1 MASRLTTAGLAIVIV
16 LLSQSSGFAN
26 DGPAVGHIV
35 ELEGDVRVM
44 RSSVPDGADLDWITA
59 TVGMPVHTGD
69 RIKTAHDG
77 HVTVEY
83 GNRTR
88 TIIKPG
94 SLFTIRSS
102 SPQIDDN
109 RHWRQLTEDLGVMLS
124 TSDRGVTRGR
134 LYVLIDDKWTAVALD
149 SPEEFLPSVVPLG
162 H

>member
-1 MASRLTTAGLAIVIV
+1 MASRFTTAGLAILIV

-44 RSSVPDGADLDWITA
+44 RSSIPDGADLAWINA
-59 TVGMPVHTGD
+59 TFGMPVYTGD
-69 RIKTAHDG
+69 RIKTGYDG
-77 HVTVEY
+77 QVTVEY
-83 GNRTR
+83 GNRAR
-88 TIIKPG
+88 TNLMRG
-94 SLFTIRSS
+94 SMITIRSF
-102 SPQIDDN
+102 SPHINDN
-109 RHWRQLTEDLGVMLS
+109 RQWRQLTEDLGVMLS

>member
-1 MASRLTTAGLAIVIV
+1 MASRFTTAGLAILIV
-16 LLSQSSGFAN
+16 LLAQSSGFAD

-35 ELEGDVRVM
+35 EVEGDVRVK
-44 RSSVPDGADLDWITA
+44 RSSVPDGADLAWINA
-59 TVGMPVHTGD
+59 TFGMPVYTGD
-69 RIKTAHDG
+69 FIKTGYGGQA
-77 HVTVEY
+77 TVEY

-88 TIIKPG
+88 TTIMPG
-94 SLFTIRSS
+94 ALFTIRSV
-102 SPQIDDN
+102 SPHIGDN
-109 RHWRQLTEDLGVMLS
+109 RQWRQLTEDLGVMLS